1 MKKFTCYHH
10 LWGSDNDAI
19 DHLRFDG
26 KLRYKRN
33 NNTYSSLAAKTA
45 KDHGASEN
53 YVKGET
59 VEKLQKKGAVLE
71 ERDGGWMIVE
81 MANDKLEDGIKR
93 QQQVRLKLKL
103 GDDGDV

>member
-1 MKKFTCYHH
+1 
-10 LWGSDNDAI
+10 
-19 DHLRFDG
+19 
-26 KLRYKRN
+26 
-33 NNTYSSLAAKTA
+33 
-45 KDHGASEN
+45 
-53 YVKGET
+53 